1 MQTEKL
7 EQIQQMTDAALERLG
22 KALSE
27 GKSDTLKQYL
37 ATMAKFYRYSFGNQ
51 LLIAFQKPDATHV
64 AGFNAWKKFN
74 RFVKKGERGIVI
86 LAPITRVV
94 GTVEEHRTDGTT
106 DAKELRRMVNVKPVY
121 VFDISQTDGEPLPNF
136 AQVNGDPS
144 NHIATLKE
152 VIAAKAI
159 ELTYADNLGGALGTS
174 SGGQIAVLKGQEP
187 ACEFSVLMHE
197 LAHELLHRGDR
208 REQTTRKIRETEA
221 EAVAFV
227 VCQAIGLDCSTASS
241 DYIQLYRGDQ
251 DTLAESLDYIRDIA
265 SEIIAAITSTP

>member
-22 KALSE
+22 KALAE

-37 ATMAKFYRYSFGNQ
+37 ATMAKFYHYSFGNQ

-74 RFVKKGERGIVI
+74 RFVRKGERGIVI

-106 DAKELRRMVNVKPVY
+106 DTKELRRMVNVKPVY

-144 NHIATLKE
+144 NHIAMLKE
-152 VIAAKAI
+152 VIAAKGI

-174 SGGQIAVLKGQEP
+174 SGGRIAVLNGQEP
-187 ACEFSVLMHE
+187 AREFSVLVHE

-227 VCQAIGLDCSTASS
+227 VCQAVGLDCSTASS

-251 DTLAESLDYIRDIA
+251 DTLAESLDYIRNIA

>member
-7 EQIQQMTDAALERLG
+7 EQIQQMTDAALERLS
-22 KALSE
+22 KALAE

-37 ATMAKFYRYSFGNQ
+37 AMMAKFYHYSFGNQ

-106 DAKELRRMVNVKPVY
+106 DTKELRRMVNVKPVY
-121 VFDISQTDGEPLPNF
+121 VFDISQTDGEPLANF

-144 NHIATLKE
+144 NYIATLKD
-152 VIAAKAI
+152 VIASKGI

-174 SGGQIAVLKGQEP
+174 SGGRIAVLKGQES
-187 ACEFSVLMHE
+187 AREFSVLVHE

-208 REQTTRKIRETEA
+208 RERTTRKIRETEA

-251 DTLAESLDYIRDIA
+251 DTLAESLDYIRNIA
-265 SEIIAAITSTP
+265 SEIIAAITPAP